1 MKVENYYNDYLD
13 EITEGTLSD
22 IAKIGSI
29 GALGAGAA
37 YFGNE
42 YFGPE
47 EVHPELVH
55 HHELDKEALDTAVD
69 KEYKTELKNY
79 NDYQKYLK
87 AQEKMDQNFKNILK
101 EVRGGQS
108 SAEDIADT
116 HNLRKDQIMTHINA
130 AITANQAE
138 TIKEFNSII
147 NKLQTKGL
155 LQNVDTEELQQ
166 QIDKVKIE
174 ISSSSD
180 DNKAKINS
188 INELYLKLKNLIAS
202 GNHLTTNS
210 PEYQETLKTLK
221 HIQELIKKDIALE
234 HLKYTYDHNIPNKT
248 EKGSV
253 IDFYNQLF
261 GNNTTTNDPLNKMTF
276 NKAIAAS
283 NVIPDIDKNGIIDNE
298 ELYKYLKSNDYQN
311 YESKLNED
319 LIKQSEYDDF
329 VKNHRE
335 LNLPSKYSEF
345 KEKMDYYQKH
355 DIPLHPN
362 KDIIKDELLKEKPD
376 NFYIDKQEQV
386 LTPHK
391 KFSPKEA
398 ALIGGGTGLALGALA
413 AAGSDNSN
421 KNEDQSQSAPIIQS
435 PVTGQLSYQPQSMY
449 GSYGVP
455 YSYPQLAYQTPS
467 SISGITNNNN
477 VNYLNYK
484 TQQNF

>member
-234 HLKYTYDHNIPNKT
+234 HLKFTYDHNIPGKT
-248 EKGSV
+248 VKGSV
-253 IDFYNQLF
+253 TDFYNQLF
-261 GNNTTTNDPLNKMTF
+261 DKKAENVSYKNAKLNNLLATSG
-276 NKAIAAS
+276 I
-283 NVIPDIDKNGIIDNE
+283 IPDIDGDHKISQE
-298 ELYKYLKSNDYQN
+298 ELYKYLNSNDYQN
-311 YESKLNED
+311 YEIKLNED

-329 VKNHRE
+329 VKNHPD
-335 LNLPSKYSEF
+335 LKLPSKYSEF

-355 DIPLHPN
+355 DIPLQPN
-362 KDIIKDELLKEKPD
+362 KEIIKDNLLKERPD
-376 NFYIDKQEQV
+376 NFYIDKQEHV

-435 PVTGQLSYQPQSMY
+435 PVMGQLSYQPQSMY

-455 YSYPQLAYQTPS
+455 YSYPQLSYQTPS